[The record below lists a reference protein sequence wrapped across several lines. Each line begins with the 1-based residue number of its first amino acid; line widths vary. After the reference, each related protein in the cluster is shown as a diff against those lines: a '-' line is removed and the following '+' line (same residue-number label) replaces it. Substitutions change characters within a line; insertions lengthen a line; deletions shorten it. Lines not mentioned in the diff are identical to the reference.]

1 MPTRNTLVLRRKPAA
16 RVRSFKW
23 VESSCGSGLFD
34 LLIYPAE
41 RNHLSSRKPDVL
53 AHINSR
59 FAAWA
64 ECMEKAEPRG
74 PFRDF
79 QTILCNGSPLFLTL
93 SPGGIIIFFADD
105 SYSKEVRQ

>member
-1 MPTRNTLVLRRKPAA
+1 MRRKPTP

-34 LLIYPAE
+34 LSTDLAE
-41 RNHLSSRKPDVL
+41 RNDLSSRKPDVL
-53 AHINSR
+53 AHIKSR

-64 ECMEKAEPRG
+64 ECMEETESHG

-79 QTILCNGSPLFLTL
+79 
-93 SPGGIIIFFADD
+93 
-105 SYSKEVRQ
+105 

>member
-1 MPTRNTLVLRRKPAA
+1 MPTRNTLVLRRKPTP

-34 LLIYPAE
+34 LLTDLAE
-41 RNHLSSRKPDVL
+41 RNDLSSLKPDVL

-59 FAAWA
+59 FTAWA
-64 ECMEKAEPRG
+64 ERMEEAKSHG

-79 QTILCNGSPLFLTL
+79 
-93 SPGGIIIFFADD
+93 
-105 SYSKEVRQ
+105 